1 MWLSMASNV
10 YNNHEDPQLSLSLHV
25 YGKTKVYYGG
35 NQSSDATVLKMR
47 ELYSEAVLREG
58 GSPVL
63 EEDVAKGRFTMFN
76 VHSPCSPYVLQG

>member
-1 MWLSMASNV
+1 MWLSIAGNV
-10 YNNHEDPQLSLSLHV
+10 YSNNEDPQLSLSLHV

-63 EEDVAKGRFTMFN
+63 EEDVAKGRFRIFN
-76 VHSPCSPYVLQG
+76 VHARCSAFVLQG

>member
-1 MWLSMASNV
+1 MWLSMAGNV
-10 YNNHEDPQLSLSLHV
+10 YNNNEDPQLSLSLHV

-76 VHSPCSPYVLQG
+76 AHAPCSTYVLQG

>member
-1 MWLSMASNV
+1 MWLSMAGNV
-10 YNNHEDPQLSLSLHV
+10 YNNNEDPELSLSLHI

-47 ELYSEAVLREG
+47 KLYSEAVLREG

-63 EEDVAKGRFTMFN
+63 EEDVAKGGFTIFN
-76 VHSPCSPYVLQG
+76 VHAQCLTYVLQG